1 MFAAHEPHQHY
12 RRKFRFTG
20 AGANIPKNARVLLA
34 IYIFVAPKLTRVA
47 DKLKIATEQ
56 GNESLF

>member
-1 MFAAHEPHQHY
+1 MECLLHMSPINI
-12 RRKFRFTG
+12 TG